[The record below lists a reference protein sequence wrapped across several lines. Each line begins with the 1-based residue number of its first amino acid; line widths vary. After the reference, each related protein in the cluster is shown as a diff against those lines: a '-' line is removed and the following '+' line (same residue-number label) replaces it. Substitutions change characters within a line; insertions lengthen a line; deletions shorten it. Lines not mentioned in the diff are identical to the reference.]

1 MQKSST
7 HAYSVKTQLL
17 VVFSIVIAFIL
28 IIYGIS
34 INKFFDIGD
43 VIAQTRQVL
52 NVEVRR
58 FDAID
63 QSLKNC
69 DDVVFDLQ
77 RDPSLYKGE
86 GAEKLNSAVSALEMA
101 MKGLGDIKSASDKVA
116 VIKSGV
122 DKYNSQL
129 KDFIAY
135 VETGDQA
142 KTTEY
147 YSNTLSA
154 TYDDIKR
161 NLSNVSHQLTNNA
174 SSTINSLNAN
184 YDIVL
189 LTIFTLIAVVISVI
203 LSFYYAGRL
212 KKIVSLITDSIQRF
226 GSGDLSVQVKVTSKT
241 EFGQLQ
247 RSIERMRVDLVEI
260 FSQVLDTSNKIESSI
275 ETIHEMATRVNDRSK
290 DSESR
295 TLTIATASD
304 EMVSTTNDIAK
315 NCATAADDASE
326 SSKTTLEVINSIE
339 DAIKTIQKQADKSK
353 EDADAVARLADQAS
367 KVSSIV
373 ETIEDIANQTNLL
386 ALNAAIEAA
395 RAGEAGKGFAVV
407 ADEVRTLASR
417 TSKSTQEITKMVAA
431 MQQDAKEAN
440 DSMAASL
447 ENMDEIAKKS
457 SALQGTLKNVITQ
470 VDSVNSQITQVATA
484 AEEQTTATSEV
495 SNNMQTIKSSIKD
508 LTESAQMCDNEV
520 DNSKV
525 ILKELFDRLGILKLQ

>member
-7 HAYSVKTQLL
+7 QAYSVKTQLL

-34 INKFFDIGD
+34 INKFFEIGD

-226 GSGDLSVQVKVTSKT
+226 GSGDLSVPVKVTSKT

-367 KVSSIV
+367 NVSSIV
-373 ETIEDIANQTNLL
+373 EAIEDIANQTNLL

-470 VDSVNSQITQVATA
+470 VDSVNSQITQVVTA